1 MDLSFSGLIEISA
14 LLLAGGVLALG
25 AAMLL
30 GVGLSAPCQFGKI
43 VDRVGLDIDAMS
55 AEESK
60 KLLNRLTKSCG
71 ACRQRVACESWLD
84 HRSNSD
90 SYLKFCPNA
99 SFFNRLRGRENRR
112 KNHSTSEGIGNEP
125 GRFEQN
131 IH

>member
-1 MDLSFSGLIEISA
+1 MDLSFLSFTEISA
-14 LLLAGGVLALG
+14 LLLAGVLVVLC

-30 GVGLSAPCQFGKI
+30 GVGLAAPCQFGKI

-60 KLLNRLTKSCG
+60 KLLNRLTKSCS

-99 SFFNRLRGRENRR
+99 SFFNRLRSRESRR
-112 KNHSTSEGIGNEP
+112 KDPSASERIGNES
-125 GRFEQN
+125 GGFLQKF
-131 IH
+131 H